1 MYVKRTTWKWL
12 TAVFAAT
19 RIIEAVMKFR
29 V

>member
-12 TAVFAAT
+12 TAVFAAIG
-19 RIIEAVMKFR
+19 IIEAVKKFR